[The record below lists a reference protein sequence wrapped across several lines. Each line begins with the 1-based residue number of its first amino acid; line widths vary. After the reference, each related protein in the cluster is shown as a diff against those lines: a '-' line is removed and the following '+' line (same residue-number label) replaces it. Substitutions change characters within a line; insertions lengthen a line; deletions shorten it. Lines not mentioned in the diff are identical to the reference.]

1 MTTLCRIV
9 HILDRGFDWM
19 IEFLE
24 QVVTILLDV
33 VKVFLPIISE

>member
-9 HILDRGFDWM
+9 QIPDRDFDRM

-24 QVVTILLDV
+24 QVVTVLLDV

>member
-9 HILDRGFDWM
+9 QIPDRDFDWM

-24 QVVTILLDV
+24 QVVTVLLDV
-33 VKVFLPIISE
+33 VKVLLPIISE